1 MKISTLFYTIKQGFV
16 NIFRN
21 KWYSLASIAT
31 ISACL
36 SLFGLFYCIVA
47 NFQNILKTAEE
58 GVSVT
63 VFFHSDMDNCESHV
77 DGQIPSEQRL
87 EEIGQ
92 EIAKRAEVSEV
103 QFQSADDAW
112 ATFGPDY
119 FGEDYAEG
127 FPENPLAGEDT
138 YEIFLSDVSMQDA
151 LVTWLQ
157 SIPEVR
163 KVNYSEMTANTLS
176 GLNLLIAYVSM
187 GIIVIL
193 LAVSIFLISNTV
205 AIGIS
210 VRSAEINI
218 MKYIG
223 ATDFFVRAPFV
234 LEGMLIGLIGAAVP
248 LGLIYSLYN
257 YALNYVINR
266 FMVLSG
272 FLNFLS
278 VDEIFHFLIPVSLG
292 VGVGIGFLGSI
303 ATVRKHLHV

>member
-1 MKISTLFYTIKQGFV
+1 MVFSGIHCHDIRMS
-16 NIFRN
+16 
-21 KWYSLASIAT
+21 
-31 ISACL
+31 
-36 SLFGLFYCIVA
+36 
-47 NFQNILKTAEE
+47 
-58 GVSVT
+58 VSVWT
-63 VFFHSDMDNCESHV
+63 VLLHRGQLSEYPEDCRRRCIRYGIFHSDMDNCESHV

>member
-1 MKISTLFYTIKQGFV
+1 MKISTLLYTIKQGFA

-36 SLFGLFYCIVA
+36 FLFGLFYSIVA

-63 VFFHSDMDNCESHV
+63 VFFHSEWDGCESHI
-77 DGQIPSEQRL
+77 DGQIPSEQRI

-92 EIAKRAEVSEV
+92 EIAKRAEVSDV
-103 QFQSADDAW
+103 QFKSADEAW

-127 FPENPLAGEDT
+127 FPENPLAGEDS

-205 AIGIS
+205 SVGIAVRKEEIG
-210 VRSAEINI
+210 I

-257 YALNYVINR
+257 YALNYMVNR

-278 VDEIFHFLIPVSLG
+278 VDEVFHFLVPVSLG

-303 ATVRKHLHV
+303 STVRKHLHV

>member
-1 MKISTLFYTIKQGFV
+1 MKISTLFYTIKQGFA

-36 SLFGLFYCIVA
+36 FLFGLFYCIVA

-151 LVTWLQ
+151 LVTYLE
-157 SIPEVR
+157 SLDGVREVHHSA
-163 KVNYSEMTANTLS
+163 VVANTLS
-176 GLNLLIAYVSM
+176 DFNKLIAYVSG
-187 GIIVIL
+187 GIILIL
-193 LAVSIFLISNTV
+193 LAVAIFLISNTV
-205 AIGIS
+205 TVGIS
-210 VRSAEINI
+210 VRREEIAI
-218 MKYIG
+218 MKLIG
-223 ATDFFVRAPFV
+223 ATDSFVRAPFV
-234 LEGMLIGLIGAAVP
+234 VEGVLIGLLGSALP
-248 LGLIYSLYN
+248 LILLYFM
-257 YALNYVINR
+257 YGKIIVYVADK
-266 FMVLSG
+266 FS
-272 FLNFLS
+272 FLDNIMNF
-278 VDEIFHFLIPVSLG
+278 IPVAELFHSL
-292 VGVGIGFLGSI
+292 VPISLLLGVGIGFVGSRLTI
-303 ATVRKHLHV
+303 KKHLKV

>member
-36 SLFGLFYCIVA
+36 FLFGLFYCIVS

-272 FLNFLS
+272 FLNFLP